1 MKKITI
7 VLIAILSVFSAC
19 TPVTG
24 GEEDGPVGQIEL
36 ASSSKAN
43 IQLPSDGGSGR
54 IRFTSSMNWTIE
66 CSEGWVKINPMEG
79 EAGMARVTIYADA
92 NDTPQTRTAVVNICS
107 GVTKFPITVT
117 QDSFIPTF
125 ELLDTEKEVSS
136 RGGEITVRVRADVD
150 YEFHCEA
157 DWISDASTKAPRT
170 REHKFVVEP
179 NTSAEERTAMITF
192 CADQTCKAFTVKQR
206 AAGTEADDWKQ
217 DQFVHRS
224 LAMRFTATWCGYC
237 PYMGTA
243 FDSAKSE
250 MAGALELVS
259 LHGSESNYEFS
270 GTSTLANR
278 FRISGF
284 PSGIVDSRA
293 SIPNYSSTSV
303 TASAVVAVAQETQQA
318 YPAKTGIALGST
330 LDGST
335 LTVDLS
341 LYVREADSYKVTVLL
356 LEDGIVGY
364 QSGGSNNYQHND
376 VARLALTSI
385 SGDTVRISEDN
396 QIWTKTFTADIKS
409 SWKAEN
415 LEILVYVEKPYGD
428 QSKVSEV
435 DGAEYRNYGDTYI
448 DNCRVVKVGTEAPLE
463 LK

>member
-1 MKKITI
+1 MKRITI
-7 VLIAILSVFSAC
+7 TLIAILSVFSAC

-36 ASSSKAN
+36 ASSSKDN
-43 IQLPSDGGSGR
+43 IELPSDGGSGSL
-54 IRFTSSMNWTIE
+54 RFMSSLNWTIE
-66 CSEGWVKINPMEG
+66 CSEGWVEINPMEG
-79 EAGMARVTIYADA
+79 EAGMARVTISADA

-192 CADQTCKAFTVKQR
+192 CADQICKAFTVKQR
-206 AAGTEADDWKQ
+206 PAGTEADDWKN
-217 DQFVHRS
+217 DAFVHRS

-243 FDSAKSE
+243 FDSAKGQ
-250 MAGALELVS
+250 MAGALELLS
-259 LHGSESNYEFS
+259 LHGSGSDYEFT
-270 GTSTLANR
+270 GTDDLVNR
-278 FRISGF
+278 FRVQGF
-284 PSGIVDSRA
+284 PTGVVDSRA
-293 SIPNYSSTSV
+293 SIPNYNSTAT
-303 TASAVVAVAQETQQA
+303 TATVAVEVAKETQQA
-318 YPAKTGIALGST
+318 YPAKTGIALSST
-330 LDGST
+330 LEGTD

-341 LYVREADSYKVTVLL
+341 LYVKEADSYRVTVLL
-356 LEDGIVGY
+356 LEDGIVGN
-364 QSGGSNNYQHND
+364 QNGGGSNYVHND
-376 VARLALTSI
+376 VARLALTSM
-385 SGDTVRISEDN
+385 SGETVRISEDYQVWN
-396 QIWTKTFTADIKS
+396 NTYTAQLKS

-415 LEILVYVEKPYGD
+415 LEILVYVEKPFGE
-428 QSKVSEV
+428 QKTVAEV
-435 DGAEYRNYGDTYI
+435 DGAEYGRYGDTYI

>member
-1 MKKITI
+1 MKRITI

-36 ASSSKAN
+36 ASSSKDN
-43 IQLPSDGGSGR
+43 IELPSDGGSGSL
-54 IRFTSSMNWTIE
+54 RFTSSLNWTIE
-66 CSEGWVKINPMEG
+66 CSEGWVEINPMEG
-79 EAGMARVTIYADA
+79 EAGMARVTISADA

-179 NTSAEERTAMITF
+179 NTSVEERTAMITF

-206 AAGTEADDWKQ
+206 PAGTEADDWKK
-217 DQFVHRS
+217 DAFVHRS

-237 PYMGTA
+237 PNMGTA
-243 FDSAKSE
+243 FDSAKSQ
-250 MAGALELVS
+250 MGGVLELVN
-259 LHGSESNYEFS
+259 LHGEQSDLEFS
-270 GTSTLANR
+270 GTNELINR
-278 FRISGF
+278 FRVSGF
-284 PSGIVDSRA
+284 PTGIVDARA
-293 SIPNYSSTSV
+293 LIQNNAATTV
-303 TASAVVAVAQETQQA
+303 ANMAVAVAQETQQA
-318 YPAKTGIALGST
+318 YPAKTGIELESS
-330 LDGST
+330 LDGIR
-335 LTVDLS
+335 LTVDLN
-341 LYVREADSYKVTVLL
+341 LYVKEADSYKVTVLL
-356 LEDGIVGY
+356 LEDGIYGY
-364 QSGGSNNYQHND
+364 QNGGSNNYEHKD
-376 VARLALTSI
+376 VARLALTSM
-385 SGDTVRISEDN
+385 SGETVRISEDN
-396 QIWTKTFTADIKS
+396 QIWTQTYTADIKS

-435 DGAEYRNYGDTYI
+435 DGAEYGRYGDTYI